1 MPIIRDLRKDF
12 DEGRMDK
19 LRSLKYEDSGTKAP
33 YVTKQKGDPTD
44 GISRRVDDLYR
55 ITQMLVD
62 KPGLKHLSNEAL
74 LKQEELTRKL
84 QGNDKTAVGNIIR
97 RVGGT
102 VKHVAQVAGSTL
114 AQVPVNGTGTH
125 FLRGF
130 RTDTYIQE
138 GDTSGLFG
146 TAGVE
151 GSQYALRGKRVPSQ
165 GLLSKS
171 ILPGRNTTANRGDLG
186 KYHVGIE
193 GDLVTEDNS
202 ITYTSDS
209 TYTKTDTLDNVNNI
223 KNSQSVSKPVDLL
236 RNTSPS
242 PGSLGVDK
250 KDVIGDVPE
259 NVFVTQGNYRTDTP
273 YTETVTVTNIVNA
286 NNGNPINNPA
296 GTGQFDQTFAV
307 QTTSLEGTFGIS
319 NKAIEGDISDTL
331 PERSQIIT
339 FNNGQLE
346 AGGGRT
352 ASSTKDNINRSR
364 VGARIP
370 LLGAPTRPSDDL
382 SQKGITTLFNLED
395 GKFRDYIT
403 SGNAPVEDRKK
414 LIDLNTGED
423 GIGIGTITSLPKQF
437 EQKFIDVEGARY
449 LDSTENNS
457 IAAQVGVPINNEN
470 LYGNSPI
477 FNTTDLKGNPVYGK
491 SIENRGV
498 LGDITELDPK
508 FDNKYNDGESN
519 VSYIVN
525 TTLGNINAAQ
535 SGTPITNKSV
545 AGPTPVLNTTLKKG
559 DIPNSTSNKGIA
571 GDITELNPKFEN
583 KYRDGNAYTEF
594 DTKGN
599 IDSVQSGEVFGAGG
613 SIPLRD
619 NTNFDGL
626 NGSSP
631 TIEQA
636 KEDPNQYN
644 GQLGPTSIDSGKQI
658 QDFRS
663 KEADNNF
670 SDGLGVTYS
679 FDYNKTEI
687 NKETRVKLGNQ
698 GYRKSLN
705 ISYNDPTPDLAI
717 DKINAL
723 DVKRSPLD
731 AIKDSRDL
739 IQLEFQ
745 VMTPE
750 DTYYLAFR
758 AFLDTFDDS
767 FTGSWNTNKYLGRA
781 DNFYTYS
788 GFERSI
794 NIGFKIAAATKEE
807 MKPLY
812 RKAATLASVTAPTY
826 GDNGRFM
833 RGSLAK
839 VTVGDYIYE
848 QPGIIE
854 SVQYTWQK
862 DYPWEI
868 SFQNPENKDGK
879 GPQILPH
886 VLDVSITFKVIHDFL
901 PQTGITPLITNYK
914 ADRKTKKVYIDL
926 PEPEVVKAETEKET
940 EVKKAK
946 ENKPVIITPPVSSEL
961 EGNPFT
967 FPFANN

>member
-138 GDTSGLFG
+138 GDPSGFFG
-146 TAGVE
+146 AAGVE
-151 GSQYALRGKRVPSQ
+151 GSQYALSGKRVPSQ
-165 GLLSKS
+165 GLLSNS
-171 ILPGRNTTANRGDLG
+171 ILPDRNTTANRGDLG
-186 KYHVGIE
+186 RNHIGEE
-193 GDLVTEDNS
+193 G
-202 ITYTSDS
+202 
-209 TYTKTDTLDNVNNI
+209 NI
-223 KNSQSVSKPVDLL
+223 KVESTEISKFYLDSEKTKGKYTTVSNITFASTGSAIPLKGVERETTLTPL
-236 RNTSPS
+236 
-242 PGSLGVDK
+242 SLG
-250 KDVIGDVPE
+250 KD
-259 NVFVTQGNYRTDTP
+259 NK
-273 YTETVTVTNIVNA
+273 NI
-286 NNGNPINNPA
+286 
-296 GTGQFDQTFAV
+296 T
-307 QTTSLEGTFGIS
+307 
-319 NKAIEGDISDTL
+319 GDISDPV
-331 PERSQIIT
+331 PERSKIT
-339 FNNGQLE
+339 LFDKNQLE

-352 ASSTKDNINRSR
+352 ALSTLDNINHSR
-364 VGARIP
+364 VGSKIP
-370 LLGAPTRPSDDL
+370 LLGTPTRPSDDL

-395 GKFRDYIT
+395 DKFRDYIT

-457 IAAQVGVPINNEN
+457 IAAQVGVPINTEN

-498 LGDITELDPK
+498 LGDITEL
-508 FDNKYNDGESN
+508 
-519 VSYIVN
+519 
-525 TTLGNINAAQ
+525 
-535 SGTPITNKSV
+535 
-545 AGPTPVLNTTLKKG
+545 
-559 DIPNSTSNKGIA
+559 
-571 GDITELNPKFEN
+571 NPKFEN
-583 KYRDGNAYTEF
+583 KYRDGNTYTEF

-599 IDSVQSGEVFGAGG
+599 INSVQSAEVFGAGG
-613 SIPLRD
+613 SIPLRA
-619 NTNFDGL
+619 NINFDGL

-631 TIEQA
+631 TIKQA

-644 GQLGPTSIDSGKQI
+644 GQLGTTSIDSGKQI

-663 KEADNNF
+663 NDSKNKFN
-670 SDGLGVTYS
+670 GGTTNTYS
-679 FDYNKTEI
+679 FNYSNRLI
-687 NKETRVKLGNQ
+687 NKETRVGLGNQ
-698 GYRKSLN
+698 G
-705 ISYNDPTPDLAI
+705 
-717 DKINAL
+717 KINRNRTSYTTSDPEAVDKLNKL
-723 DVKRSPLD
+723 DVSKKPLNG
-731 AIKDSRDL
+731 ITENRDL

-781 DNFYTYS
+781 DSFYTYS

-812 RKAATLASVTAPTY
+812 RKAATLASVTAPSY

-868 SFQNPENKDGK
+868 SFQNPEQKDNV
-879 GPQILPH
+879 QILPH
-886 VLDVSITFKVIHDFL
+886 VLDVSISFKVIHDFL
-901 PQTGITPLITNYK
+901 PQTGITPLITNYRPISENK
-914 ADRKTKKVYIDL
+914 QTYIDL
-926 PEPEVVKAETEKET
+926 PKPEVVKAETEKET

-946 ENKPVIITPPVSSEL
+946 ENNPVTIPPPVSSDL
-961 EGNPFT
+961 EGNPNT

>member
-55 ITQMLVD
+55 ITQMLAD

-114 AQVPVNGTGTH
+114 AQVPVNSTGTH

-138 GDTSGLFG
+138 GDPSGFFG
-146 TAGVE
+146 AAGVE
-151 GSQYALRGKRVPSQ
+151 GSQYALSGKRVPSQ
-165 GLLSKS
+165 GLLSNS
-171 ILPGRNTTANRGDLG
+171 ILPDRNTTANRGDLG
-186 KYHVGIE
+186 RNHIGEE
-193 GDLVTEDNS
+193 G
-202 ITYTSDS
+202 
-209 TYTKTDTLDNVNNI
+209 NI
-223 KNSQSVSKPVDLL
+223 KVESTEISKFYLDSEKTKGKYTTVSNITFASTGSAISLKGVERETTLTPL
-236 RNTSPS
+236 
-242 PGSLGVDK
+242 SLG
-250 KDVIGDVPE
+250 KD
-259 NVFVTQGNYRTDTP
+259 NK
-273 YTETVTVTNIVNA
+273 NI
-286 NNGNPINNPA
+286 
-296 GTGQFDQTFAV
+296 T
-307 QTTSLEGTFGIS
+307 
-319 NKAIEGDISDTL
+319 GDISDPV
-331 PERSQIIT
+331 PERSKIT
-339 FNNGQLE
+339 LFDKNQLE

-352 ASSTKDNINRSR
+352 ALSTLDNINHSR
-364 VGARIP
+364 VGSKIP
-370 LLGAPTRPSDDL
+370 LLGTPTRPSDDL

-395 GKFRDYIT
+395 DKFRDYIT

-491 SIENRGV
+491 SKENRGV

-519 VSYIVN
+519 VSYIVD

-559 DIPNSTSNKGIA
+559 GIPNSTSNKGIA
-571 GDITELNPKFEN
+571 GDITELNPKLEN
-583 KYRDGNAYTEF
+583 KYRDGNTYTEF

-599 IDSVQSGEVFGAGG
+599 INSVQSAEVFGAGG
-613 SIPLRD
+613 SIPLRA
-619 NTNFDGL
+619 NINFDGL

-631 TIEQA
+631 TIKQA

-644 GQLGPTSIDSGKQI
+644 GQLGTTSIDSGKQI

-663 KEADNNF
+663 NDSKNKFN
-670 SDGLGVTYS
+670 GGTTNTYS
-679 FDYNKTEI
+679 FNYSNRLI
-687 NKETRVKLGNQ
+687 NKETRVGLGNQ
-698 GYRKSLN
+698 G
-705 ISYNDPTPDLAI
+705 
-717 DKINAL
+717 KINRNRTSYTTSDPEAVDKLNKL
-723 DVKRSPLD
+723 DVSKKPLNG
-731 AIKDSRDL
+731 ITENRDL

-781 DNFYTYS
+781 DSFYTYS

-812 RKAATLASVTAPTY
+812 RKAATLASVTAPSY

-868 SFQNPENKDGK
+868 SFQNPEQKDNV
-879 GPQILPH
+879 QILPH
-886 VLDVSITFKVIHDFL
+886 VLDVSISFKVIHDFL
-901 PQTGITPLITNYK
+901 PQTGITPLITNYRPISENK
-914 ADRKTKKVYIDL
+914 QTYIDL
-926 PEPEVVKAETEKET
+926 PKPEVVKAETEKET

-946 ENKPVIITPPVSSEL
+946 ENNPVTIPPPVSSDL
-961 EGNPFT
+961 EGNPNT